1 MDADLSAI
9 DRRQAKG
16 KGTRLNSNFLSANLQ
31 RVRRNHGLEHASI
44 HVLTEKNPRRSI
56 AGHSDSNGFWLF
68 GDLKIEE
75 VRAAV
80 EEALQ
85 RLRSGERQ
93 LAVHPNCGTNFAVS
107 GAAAGLLG
115 ALSMTGAG
123 NKRSALLERLPLA
136 ILLSTVALIASRPLG
151 MRVQERITTSADMGD
166 LRIVDI
172 RRNQHGDL
180 ITHRVETR
188 S

>member
-1 MDADLSAI
+1 MVKTMKYI
-9 DRRQAKG
+9 
-16 KGTRLNSNFLSANLQ
+16 LQ
-31 RVRRNHGLEHASI
+31 NPSMNRIRRNHGLEHASI

-56 AGHSDSNGFWLF
+56 AGHSDSHGFWLF
-68 GDLKIEE
+68 GDLTIEE
-75 VRAAV
+75 ARAAV

-85 RLRSGERQ
+85 RLRSGERR
-93 LAVHPNCGTNFAVS
+93 LAVHPNCGTNFVVS

-123 NKRSALLERLPLA
+123 NKRTALLERLPLA

-151 MRVQERITTSADMGD
+151 MRLQERVTTSGDPGD
-166 LRIVDI
+166 LEILNI
-172 RRNQHGDL
+172 RQSRRGNL
-180 ITHRVETR
+180 LMHRVETR